1 MPKGEKEQLI
11 EEILG
16 ARMIVVYPPVIN
28 GPYSRIA
35 LLPSANYSLVDF
47 MQRLSLKPK
56 TVLKATREPC
66 CGGTEYDR
74 KSFQFLA
81 DTLGESLLVLGHKE
95 SGFKKKYHIFHSQ
108 ESLFGRPIFWFKGLF
123 WKIICRNLK

>member
-1 MPKGEKEQLI
+1 MPKEKGEKEQLI

-95 SGFKKKYHIFHSQ
+95 SGFKKK
-108 ESLFGRPIFWFKGLF
+108 
-123 WKIICRNLK
+123 